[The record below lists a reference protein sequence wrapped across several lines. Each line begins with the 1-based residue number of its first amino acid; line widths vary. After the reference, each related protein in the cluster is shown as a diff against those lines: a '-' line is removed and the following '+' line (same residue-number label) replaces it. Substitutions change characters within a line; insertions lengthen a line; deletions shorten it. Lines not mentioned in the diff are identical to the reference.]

1 MTVHG
6 QVGILADVAVCK
18 RWPVYLPEISG
29 LNQFSEFLR
38 ILLHSF
44 RNLLPIIVV
53 VSFFQLVIVRQ
64 VPDDL
69 ASMAFGL
76 LVVVFGVALFLQGLE
91 LGIFPIGKNL
101 SNEFAKKGSLPLLML
116 FGFCMGF
123 SAVVAEPA
131 LIAVAS
137 QAELISLGRIDGLT
151 LRLLVALSVGLVVA
165 LGVVRTILGHSLHW
179 YMIIGYLVVV
189 SVTFFAPEEIV
200 GLAYDSGGV
209 TTNIVTVPLIA
220 SLGIGLAVSIRGR
233 NALAHGFG
241 LVALAVMVPMISVQ
255 IYGIVV
261 YSFADAS
268 AAVALV
274 TELAPAAV
282 QAPVPVPVA
291 AIVDSGFSA
300 ALMGMFV
307 DLLTMFRDVAPII
320 AVILFF
326 QYLVIRK
333 HIAHIHKVMG
343 GFVLVIVGLYAFV
356 VGLKLGLFP
365 IGRNMAEQLIGL
377 DTLLYIYLFAFSI
390 GFATTMAEPALIA
403 IGQKAEEAGKGK
415 LNGNRIRMLV
425 AFGVAVGI
433 TIGVHR
439 IITGDSIHY
448 YIMGGYALVI
458 ALTWFAPKYIVP
470 LAFDLGGVTTSEVT
484 VPLVTA
490 LGIGLATH
498 IEGRNVLI
506 DGFGLIAFASIFPI
520 VTVMLYAIM
529 VERYGRLKG
538 ETP

>member
-1 MTVHG
+1 LN
-6 QVGILADVAVCK
+6 Q
-18 RWPVYLPEISG
+18 
-29 LNQFSEFLR
+29 LNQFSR
-38 ILLHSF
+38 ILKESF

-53 VSFFQLVIVRQ
+53 VTFFQLIIMRQ
-64 VPDDL
+64 IPDDVL
-69 ASMAFGL
+69 PMAFGL
-76 LVVVFGVALFLQGLE
+76 LVVVFGVALFLQGLD

-101 SNEFAKKGSLPLLML
+101 SNEFAKKGSLPLLMI
-116 FGFCMGF
+116 FGFCLGF
-123 SAVVAEPA
+123 AAVVAEPA

-137 QAELISLGRIDGLT
+137 QAELISEGRVDGLT
-151 LRLLVALSVGLVVA
+151 LRLLVALSVGAVVA

-179 YMIIGYLVVV
+179 YMIVGYALVVT
-189 SVTFFAPEEIV
+189 VTFFAPEEIV

-220 SLGIGLAVSIRGR
+220 ALGIGLAVSIRGR

-255 IYGIVV
+255 LYGIVV
-261 YSFADAS
+261 YSFGDAGHVATALGQALPEPAVVAPAGS
-268 AAVALV
+268 SLGAALLAMV
-274 TELAPAAV
+274 TELAV
-282 QAPVPVPVA
+282 
-291 AIVDSGFSA
+291 
-300 ALMGMFV
+300 
-307 DLLTMFRDVAPII
+307 MFRDVLPII

-326 QYLVIRK
+326 QYVVIRK
-333 HIAHIHKVMG
+333 HVAHVHKVMG

-365 IGRNMAEQLIGL
+365 IGRSMAEQLIAL
-377 DTLLYIYLFAFSI
+377 DTVFYIYLFAFSI

-403 IGQKAEEAGKGK
+403 ISQKAEEAGKGR
-415 LNGNRIRMLV
+415 LDGNRIRLLV
-425 AFGVAVGI
+425 AIGVALGI

-439 IITGDSIHY
+439 IISGDSIHY
-448 YIMGGYALVI
+448 YIMSGYALVI
-458 ALTWFAPKYIVP
+458 LLTWLAPKYIVP

-520 VTVMLYAIM
+520 VTVMLYALY
-529 VERYGRLKG
+529 VERVIVHKG
-538 ETP
+538 ATS